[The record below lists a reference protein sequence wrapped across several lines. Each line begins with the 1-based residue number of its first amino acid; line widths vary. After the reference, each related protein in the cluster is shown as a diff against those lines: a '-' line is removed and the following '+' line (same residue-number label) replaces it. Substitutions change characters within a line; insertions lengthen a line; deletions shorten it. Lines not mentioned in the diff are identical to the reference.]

1 MGEVTLAINDIEVTA
16 PEGSTILDAAQS
28 VGIYI
33 PTLCSHPNLSTSKGL
48 KPKEFVY
55 RGDDRIATEKQEEYD
70 GCQLCI
76 VQVEGMDEYPTSCNT
91 VVAGGMAVR
100 TETPE
105 IQKQRRKNLFPYL
118 EHHPHACLTCAQKE
132 GCSRTQCSANVPE
145 DERCCPKLGN
155 CELEKIVDYVGLP
168 EGLPKYVP
176 RGIPVLDQEP
186 LFSRDYNLC
195 IGCTRCVRACQEL
208 RGIETMGFAYRDG
221 EMVIGT
227 TDGPTLAESACK
239 FCTACVEVCPTGAL
253 TDKVEVTAANKEEV
267 LVPCIAACPANIDVP
282 RYIRLIAEGR
292 YAEAEVVIREKV
304 PFPAVLG
311 RICFHPCED
320 VCRRGEVNEAMGIC
334 GLKRFAADQDTDLC
348 KENIRVAPATGKR
361 AAIVGSGPAGLTV
374 AYYLT
379 ILGHAVT
386 VFEAESEPGGMLRW
400 GIPAYRLPSETLERE
415 IDDILSLGI
424 ELKTDSAVGKDLT
437 LEGLQK
443 EYDAIFL
450 AIGAQLARTI
460 PVQGSDLEG
469 VLWGMDFLR
478 DVRQGADVKV
488 EDRVLVIGGG
498 GVAMDVALTAL
509 RLGAKEV
516 QAASLEC
523 REEMPATEWEIEEAL
538 EEGVILNPSWGPR
551 RIVSDNG
558 RVKGMELV
566 CCTCVFDGQGRFNPS
581 FDDSVTTSIDT
592 DMVILAV
599 GQAADLSLLEG
610 SGVEADRGIIKAD
623 KDTLETDVQGIFA
636 GGEVVSGPSQVIE
649 AIQMGRQAA
658 ISIDKYLGGQ
668 GGIEQAL
675 LPSEEFNPWM
685 GREEGFAERAR
696 VPMPSLPLEERHTGF
711 AEVHLGY
718 DEQMAPQEAS
728 RCLRCDYRLHIE
740 APVPPPEK
748 WLELTS
754 EAVETVP
761 ELAGVYQLLDAE
773 KKVLA
778 IKGVIDLR
786 QALEEELQANE
797 QACFFTFEEDEMYTK
812 RESEL
817 LQQYLQQ
824 FGELPGGGMDELDD
838 LF

>member
-1 MGEVTLAINDIEVTA
+1 MGEVRFTINDIEVTV
-16 PEGSTILDAAQS
+16 PEGTTILDAARS
-28 VGIYI
+28 VDIYI
-33 PTLCSHPNLSTSKGL
+33 PTLCSHPSLPTSKGL
-48 KPKEFVY
+48 KPKEFVH
-55 RGDDRIATEKQEEYD
+55 RGDDKISTEKQEEYE

-76 VQVEGMDEYPTSCNT
+76 VEVEGMNEYSTSCNT
-91 VVAGGMAVR
+91 LVFEGMLVR
-100 TETPE
+100 TETPG

-145 DERCCPKLGN
+145 EERCCPKLGN

-176 RGIPVLDQEP
+176 RGIPVLEQEP
-186 LFSRDYNLC
+186 LFTRDYNLC

-208 RGIETMGFAYRDG
+208 RGIEATGFAFKDG
-221 EMVIGT
+221 EIMIGT
-227 TDGPTLAESACK
+227 TGGPTLAESACK

-253 TDKVEVTAANKEEV
+253 TDKAEVTVASKEEV
-267 LVPCIAACPANIDVP
+267 LVPCVAACPANIDVP
-282 RYIRLIAEGR
+282 RYIRLVAEGKH
-292 YAEAEVVIREKV
+292 AEAETVIREKV

-311 RICFHPCED
+311 RICFRPCED
-320 VCRRGEVNEAMGIC
+320 VCRRGEVNEPVAIC
-334 GLKRFAADQDTDLC
+334 GLKRFAADQDTDLW
-348 KENIRVAPATGKR
+348 KENLTVAPATGKR
-361 AAIVGSGPAGLTV
+361 IAIVGSGPAGLTA

-379 ILGHAVT
+379 ILGHAVA

-400 GIPAYRLPSETLERE
+400 GIPAYRLPNEVLENE
-415 IDDILSLGI
+415 INDLLSLGV
-424 ELKTDSAVGKDLT
+424 ELKTNTAIGSDLT
-437 LEGLQK
+437 LEDLQK

-450 AIGAQLARTI
+450 AVGTQLARRI
-460 PVQGSDLEG
+460 PVEGLGLDG

-488 EDRVLVIGGG
+488 QDRALVIGGG
-498 GVAMDVALTAL
+498 GVAMDVAMTTL

-523 REEMPATEWEIEEAL
+523 REEMPATEWEIEEAV
-538 EEGVILNPSWGPR
+538 EEGVILNPSWGPK
-551 RIVSDNG
+551 RILADNG
-558 RVKGMELV
+558 RVKGVELV
-566 CCTCVFDGQGRFNPS
+566 CCTCVFDEQGRFNPS
-581 FDDSVTTSIDT
+581 FDESVTTSIDT

-610 SGVEADRGIIKAD
+610 SGVEADRGLIKAD
-623 KDTLETDVQGIFA
+623 KDTAETNVPGIFA
-636 GGEVVSGPSQVIE
+636 GGEVARGASQVIE
-649 AIQMGRQAA
+649 AIQMGRQGA
-658 ISIDKYLGGQ
+658 ISIDIYLGGE
-668 GGIEQAL
+668 GDIEQTL
-675 LPSEEFNPWM
+675 LPPVEFDPWM

-696 VPMPSLPLEERHTGF
+696 VTMPSLPLEERHRGF

-718 DEQMAPQEAS
+718 DERMAQQEAN

-740 APVPPPEK
+740 APVLPPER
-748 WLELTS
+748 WLEFTS

-773 KKVLA
+773 KKALA
-778 IKGVIDLR
+778 IKGVMNMR
-786 QALEEELQANE
+786 QGLEEELETNE
-797 QACFFTFEEDEMYTK
+797 QACFFIFEEDEMYTK